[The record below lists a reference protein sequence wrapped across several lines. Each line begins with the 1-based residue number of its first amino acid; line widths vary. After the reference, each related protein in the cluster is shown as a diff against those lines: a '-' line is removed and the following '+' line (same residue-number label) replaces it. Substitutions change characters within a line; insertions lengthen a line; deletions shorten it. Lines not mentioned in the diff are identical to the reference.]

1 MHFFV
6 LVYKSFWQR
15 KWSYLHFSWQF
26 FFDKIHLRPR
36 GTFLN
41 QVGTHLFAWVRHFNL
56 LIWGCHISKIIQ
68 QSYPPTFRV
77 SWKPEAPSAT
87 IKLANSNP
95 MGWVLSA
102 LLIGYSMRRN
112 LYARIVLWVL
122 QGTGELTQCFESEFL
137 DWSAGNIQNNKS
149 ILKYLSFQLTQK
161 VNSLVRFSLTWIY
174 QPKVLGT
181 NPNKPHLFRWACFSF
196 FKIGVLYTYIT
207 HQSIGWARNTLEQ
220 TINYCVLCHCKLSL
234 PEDVLKT
241 FRK

>member
-1 MHFFV
+1 MHCLMDKCIFLSLFTKV
-6 LVYKSFWQR
+6 FGKESEAICTFLDS
-15 KWSYLHFSWQF
+15 F

-112 LYARIVLWVL
+112 FYARIVLW
-122 QGTGELTQCFESEFL
+122 GTGELTHCF
-137 DWSAGNIQNNKS
+137 
-149 ILKYLSFQLTQK
+149 
-161 VNSLVRFSLTWIY
+161 
-174 QPKVLGT
+174 
-181 NPNKPHLFRWACFSF
+181 
-196 FKIGVLYTYIT
+196 
-207 HQSIGWARNTLEQ
+207 
-220 TINYCVLCHCKLSL
+220 
-234 PEDVLKT
+234 
-241 FRK
+241 